1 MQGSH
6 AINVA
11 GQSVVE
17 ILKRL
22 LLLFPGQA
30 RALRHVWIGI
40 IVQAQV
46 MLPKEMMSILSTLTS
61 RELFLMTKLCIKSF
75 KFLLGTF
82 KGVTECYLLQGN
94 IHIDIWTGKK
104 YLLSFRRLRNS
115 ITELYNI

>member
-11 GQSVVE
+11 GQAVVE

-30 RALRHVWIGI
+30 RALRHIWIGI

-61 RELFLMTKLCIKSF
+61 RDLFLMTKLCIQSF
-75 KFLLGTF
+75 KFLPGTF
-82 KGVTECYLLQGN
+82 KGVTECYILQGN
-94 IHIDIWTGKK
+94 IQIDIWTRKK
-104 YLLSFRRLRNS
+104 YLLSFQ
-115 ITELYNI
+115 EVA